1 MHKSL
6 KVGLALATAFGFT
19 ALLASRAQTAKVS
32 ITYWQYAFDS
42 KVKIMNTIMA
52 DFNKANP
59 DIEVKQENFPYD
71 GYIQKVESSLAA
83 GQGPDVVN
91 LFYGWV
97 PQFAG
102 NGLIQLPEADFPAKS
117 LEANVGP
124 LMKASKINN
133 KYWAVPTAVR
143 TLAVFYNKDLF
154 KAAGIGKLPK
164 TWAEL
169 SSAAQKIQK
178 TDAGKIQIAGLALAP
193 QGQDHHL
200 FREVLVRQWGGKPY
214 TADFKKITYNSE
226 AGLEAWKFY
235 LGLVSSG
242 AAARGLDLFPASTNA
257 YRDAFIA
264 GRAGMIVD
272 GSFAIGS
279 IRNGAK
285 FNWGVFELPVKQAG
299 GLRSNFGSYWVHGL
313 TRNAT
318 GAKLAAG
325 VKFLKYLTSEKVQ
338 RDWLLGVGEIPANTK
353 LASDAA
359 LRKDPVFGPFVAT
372 LPFAHATFFA
382 NEADQRKA
390 VWDAADSVWLTKAD
404 PAKTL
409 AQAAATEQKVYDDY
423 FATLKK

>member
-1 MHKSL
+1 MHRSL

-19 ALLASRAQTAKVS
+19 ALLASRAQTSKVS
-32 ITYWQYAFDS
+32 ITYWQYVFDS
-42 KVKIMNTIMA
+42 KVKIMDSIMA

-59 DIEVKQENFPYD
+59 DIEVKQETFPYD
-71 GYIQKVESSLAA
+71 GFIQKVESSMAA

-102 NGLIQLPEADFPAKS
+102 IGLIPLPEADFPAKA

-124 LMKASKINN
+124 LMQASKVNG

-154 KAAGIGKLPK
+154 KAAGITKLPK
-164 TWAEL
+164 TWGEL
-169 SSAAQKIQK
+169 SSDAQKIQK
-178 TDAGKIQIAGLALAP
+178 SDNGKIQVAGLALAP

-214 TADFKKITYNSE
+214 TADYKKITYNSE

-279 IRNGAK
+279 IRAGAK
-285 FNWGVFELPVKQAG
+285 FNWGVFELPVKAAG

-318 GAKLAAG
+318 GVKLAAS

-338 RDWLLGVGEIPANTK
+338 RDWLASVGEIPANTK
-353 LASDAA
+353 LASDPA
-359 LRKDPVFGPFVAT
+359 LRKDPIFGPFVAT

-390 VWDAADSVWLTKAD
+390 IWDAADSVWLTKAD
-404 PAKTL
+404 PAKML
-409 AQAAATEQKVYDDY
+409 AQAAATEQKVYDEY
-423 FATLKK
+423 FASIKK

>member
-1 MHKSL
+1 MQKSL
-6 KVGLALATAFGFT
+6 KVGFFLATAFGFT
-19 ALLASRAQTAKVS
+19 ALLASQAQTSKVS

-42 KVKIMNTIMA
+42 KVKIVNTIMA

-71 GYIQKVESSLAA
+71 GFIQKVESSLAA
-83 GQGPDVVN
+83 GTGPDVVN

-124 LMKASKINN
+124 LMTASKVNG

-154 KAAGIGKLPK
+154 KAAGISKLPK
-164 TWAEL
+164 TWSEL

-178 TDAGKIQIAGLALAP
+178 TDAGKIQIAGLALSP

-279 IRNGAK
+279 IRSGAK
-285 FNWGVFELPVKQAG
+285 FNWGVFELPVKAAG

-325 VKFLKYLTSEKVQ
+325 VKFLKYLTNEKVQ
-338 RDWLLGVGEIPANTK
+338 RDWLAGVGEIPANTK

-404 PAKTL
+404 PAKSL

>member
-19 ALLASRAQTAKVS
+19 ALLASQAQTAKVS

-59 DIEVKQENFPYD
+59 DVEVKQENFPYD
-71 GYIQKVESSLAA
+71 GFIQKVESSLAA
-83 GQGPDVVN
+83 STGPDVVN

-102 NGLIQLPEADFPAKS
+102 NGLIQLPEADFPAKT

-124 LMKASKINN
+124 LMTASKISG

-154 KAAGIGKLPK
+154 KAAGITKLPK
-164 TWAEL
+164 TWTEL

-178 TDAGKIQIAGLALAP
+178 SDAGKIQIAGLALAP

-214 TADFKKITYNSE
+214 TADYKKITYNSE

-235 LGLVSSG
+235 LNLIPSG

-264 GRAGMIVD
+264 GRAGMIID

-279 IRNGAK
+279 IRAGAK

-338 RDWLLGVGEIPANTK
+338 RDWLANVGEIPANTK
-353 LASDAA
+353 LATDPA

-404 PAKTL
+404 PAKSL

-423 FATLKK
+423 FASIKK

>member
-1 MHKSL
+1 MRKSL
-6 KVGLALATAFGFT
+6 KVGFFLATAFGFT
-19 ALLASRAQTAKVS
+19 ALLASQAQTAKVS
-32 ITYWQYAFDS
+32 ISYWQYAFDS

-71 GYIQKVESSLAA
+71 GFIQKVESSLAA

-102 NGLIQLPEADFPAKS
+102 NGLIQLPESDFPAKS

-124 LMKASKINN
+124 LMKASKING

-154 KAAGIGKLPK
+154 KSAGITKLPK
-164 TWAEL
+164 TWTEL

-264 GRAGMIVD
+264 GKAGMIID

-279 IRNGAK
+279 IRAGAK
-285 FNWGVFELPVKQAG
+285 FNWGVFELPVKETG

-338 RDWLLGVGEIPANTK
+338 RDWLAGVGEIPANTK

-359 LRKDPVFGPFVAT
+359 LRKDPVYGPFVAT

-404 PAKTL
+404 PAKAL
-409 AQAAATEQKVYDDY
+409 AQAATTEQKVYDDY
-423 FATLKK
+423 FASIKK

>member
-6 KVGLALATAFGFT
+6 KVGFALATAFGFS
-19 ALLASRAQTAKVS
+19 ALLASQAQTAKVS
-32 ITYWQYAFDS
+32 ITYWQYVFDS
-42 KVKIMNTIMA
+42 KVKIMDTIMA

-71 GYIQKVESSLAA
+71 GYIQKVETSLAA

-102 NGLIQLPEADFPAKS
+102 NGLIPLPEADFSAKS
-117 LEANVGP
+117 LEANIGP
-124 LMKASKINN
+124 LIKASKVNG

-154 KAAGIGKLPK
+154 KAANITKLPK

-169 SSAAQKIQK
+169 ASDAQKIQK
-178 TDAGKIQIAGLALAP
+178 SDAGKIQVAGLALAP

-214 TADFKKITYNSE
+214 TADYKKITYNSE

-264 GRAGMIVD
+264 GRAGMIID

-279 IRNGAK
+279 IRAGAK
-285 FNWGVFELPVKQAG
+285 FNWGVFELPVKAAG

-318 GAKLAAG
+318 GAKLEAG

-338 RDWLLGVGEIPANTK
+338 RDWLVKVGEIPASTK
-353 LASDAA
+353 LASDPA
-359 LRKDPVFGPFVAT
+359 LRKDAVFGPFVST

-404 PAKTL
+404 PAKAL

-423 FATLKK
+423 FATQKK